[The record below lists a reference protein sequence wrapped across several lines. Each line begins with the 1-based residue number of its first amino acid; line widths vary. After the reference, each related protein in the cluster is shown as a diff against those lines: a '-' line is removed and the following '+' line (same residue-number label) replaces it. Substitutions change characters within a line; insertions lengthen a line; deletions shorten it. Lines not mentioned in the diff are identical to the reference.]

1 MPCFAF
7 IYNGQNW
14 NIAEYGVKYHNHNPF
29 SLTYYWY
36 TYSSTIEFHAKLVVS
51 RYILIYMKIKKIIY
65 ESSVIKLISYFPID
79 TISIFQFWYVSFE
92 IVLDVFY
99 EAVTGVLYEVVSDFL
114 YEMVLDVF
122 YEAVWGVLC
131 EVVSDVLYEVI
142 LDVFHE
148 RSFHDSATS
157 IWRTPYRYDSLAV
170 ALKFNIYMTRTIKYI
185 LKFVIIVNCFSNL
198 CIPVMFVY
206 M

>member
-99 EAVTGVLYEVVSDFL
+99 EAVSGVLY
-114 YEMVLDVF
+114 
-122 YEAVWGVLC
+122 

-170 ALKFNIYMTRTIKYI
+170 ALKFNIYMTWTIKYI

-198 CIPVMFVY
+198 CIPVMLVY